1 MKLLLA
7 NIKLLVSQQNSA
19 ATIQKADIAP
29 HEAFTCKHKAISKP
43 TK

>member
-1 MKLLLA
+1 MKPLPA

-19 ATIQKADIAP
+19 ATIQKADIAA
-29 HEAFTCKHKAISKP
+29 HEAVTCKHKAVGKP